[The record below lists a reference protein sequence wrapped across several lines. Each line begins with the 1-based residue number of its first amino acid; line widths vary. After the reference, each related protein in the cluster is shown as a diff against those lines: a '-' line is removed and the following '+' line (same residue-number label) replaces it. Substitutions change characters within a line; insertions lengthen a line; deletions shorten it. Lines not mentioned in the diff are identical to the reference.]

1 MTEKPKTWLSKVGL
15 PKKYPTPIHHPS
27 LSNKDGNQQVNY
39 FGERYGWVVALLVG
53 ILGLAAALWL
63 LADVRAMRGEM
74 QNIGRL
80 IQDSAASASQAAVN
94 AAVAAERAD
103 KAERSAAINREYAVQ
118 VFPQLNRM
126 GFPVRTPGEVD
137 HYVAQP
143 EDYAR
148 LEAFR
153 QQKENQQ

>member
-1 MTEKPKTWLSKVGL
+1 VKDPRPGDVA
-15 PKKYPTPIHHPS
+15 PT
-27 LSNKDGNQQVNY
+27 NRDGNQQINY
-39 FGERYGWVVALLVG
+39 FGERYGWVVALLFG
-53 ILGLAAALWL
+53 FLALIAALWMVS
-63 LADVRAMRGEM
+63 DVRGMRGDLE
-74 QNIGRL
+74 NIRVL
-80 IQDSAASASQAAVN
+80 IEGSAAAASQSAVN
-94 AAVAAERAD
+94 AALAAERAD

-153 QQKENQQ
+153 HQQEHKP